1 MVWCEVK
8 LRRALVLLG
17 SLGSL
22 GCAADLG
29 VGGGAMPTTG
39 HAVGFGRLA
48 ASTKP
53 ISTPMNE
60 RDLMVGLALE
70 GRGEQD
76 VGSRF
81 NLGALAGWALPPD
94 AIFNHFSGELLG
106 EIGTPLR
113 MTLIEEGAFYFGVT
127 GALPFPLQKQR
138 QVSNI
143 NQSTWILKRRFDL
156 VPFVRVLEH
165 YEKDRP
171 FWDGFEISG
180 GLALRY
186 RVASDLF

>member
-1 MVWCEVK
+1 
-8 LRRALVLLG
+8 LLG
-17 SLGSL
+17 SLGAL

-29 VGGGAMPTTG
+29 VGGGAMPSTG

-53 ISTPMNE
+53 LSTPMNE
-60 RDLMVGLALE
+60 KDLMVGLALE

-81 NLGALAGWALPPD
+81 NLGATAGWALPAD
-94 AIFNHFSGELLG
+94 AIFNHFSFEAQLEG
-106 EIGTPLR
+106 GTPLR
-113 MTLIEEGAFYFGVT
+113 MTLFEDGAFYLGASA
-127 GALPFPLQKQR
+127 ALPFPLQKQR
-138 QVSNI
+138 LVSNI

-186 RVASDLF
+186 RVVSDLF